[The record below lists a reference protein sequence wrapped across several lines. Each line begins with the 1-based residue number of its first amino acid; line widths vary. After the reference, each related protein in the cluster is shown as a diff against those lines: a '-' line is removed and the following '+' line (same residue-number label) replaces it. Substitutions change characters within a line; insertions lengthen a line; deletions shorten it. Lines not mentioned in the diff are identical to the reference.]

1 MIFVS
6 TKEITIRKF
15 LLPLIIK
22 YLNEY
27 NNAIIICNDSSKLKD
42 LNELR
47 KYKKVKYYDVN
58 FPIIIKDIINPYKLI
73 KIILKLR
80 KILNLH
86 NTKIIT
92 NTPIA
97 SHIVRI
103 ALLFQKRKII
113 YFVHGFRFYNFRK
126 LFHYLIF
133 FGIELL
139 LSIKVHSYITIN
151 TNDFKFSEKIFRKK
165 SILVNGVG
173 LDLNKLKKFDNK
185 LKFINQNPIK
195 ILVIGAYKL
204 EKGYMDVVNL
214 LNKSESN
221 NLMISCFGY
230 GNYNKFKQKIRK
242 EKINYI
248 KFNNFS
254 ENIYS
259 EYCNNHILLVPS
271 RREGLSVTIM
281 EGMFIGIPIIA
292 TNVRGCKDLIN
303 NNINGYTYQPGD
315 IKKIELILK
324 DYKKNYNKV
333 QNLIKNAKY
342 DAIKKFDSKIISN
355 QIIQF
360 INNDY

>member
-15 LLPLIIK
+15 LLPLITK

-42 LNELR
+42 LDQLKR
-47 KYKKVKYYDVN
+47 YKNIKYYDVD

-103 ALLFQKRKII
+103 SLLFQKRKVI
-113 YFVHGFRFYNFRK
+113 YFVHGFRFYDFRK
-126 LFHYLIF
+126 LNQYIIF
-133 FGIELL
+133 FAIELL
-139 LSIKVHSYITIN
+139 LSIKVDSYITIN
-151 TNDFKFSEKIFRKK
+151 KNDYNFSTKIFRKK

-173 LDLNKLKKFDNK
+173 LDLNKIKKFGNK
-185 LKFINQNPIK
+185 LKFINQQPIK
-195 ILVIGAYKL
+195 ILVIAAYKS
-204 EKGYMDVVNL
+204 EKGYMDVINL
-214 LNKSESN
+214 LNQSKSN
-221 NLMISCFGY
+221 NIIISCYGY
-230 GNYNKFKQKIRK
+230 GDYHKFKQKIHK
-242 EKINYI
+242 EKINFI

-254 ENIYS
+254 ENIYL

-303 NNINGYTYQPGD
+303 NNINGYIYQPGD
-315 IKKIELILK
+315 IKKIESILK
-324 DYKKNYNKV
+324 DYKKNYYKV
-333 QNLIKNAKY
+333 QNLIKNAKF

-360 INNDY
+360 INHDY

>member
-1 MIFVS
+1 
-6 TKEITIRKF
+6 
-15 LLPLIIK
+15 
-22 YLNEY
+22 
-27 NNAIIICNDSSKLKD
+27 
-42 LNELR
+42 
-47 KYKKVKYYDVN
+47 
-58 FPIIIKDIINPYKLI
+58 
-73 KIILKLR
+73 
-80 KILNLH
+80 
-86 NTKIIT
+86 
-92 NTPIA
+92 
-97 SHIVRI
+97 
-103 ALLFQKRKII
+103 
-113 YFVHGFRFYNFRK
+113 
-126 LFHYLIF
+126 
-133 FGIELL
+133 
-139 LSIKVHSYITIN
+139 
-151 TNDFKFSEKIFRKK
+151 
-165 SILVNGVG
+165 
-173 LDLNKLKKFDNK
+173 
-185 LKFINQNPIK
+185 
-195 ILVIGAYKL
+195 
-204 EKGYMDVVNL
+204 MDVVNL
-214 LNKSESN
+214 LNKSQSN